1 MKKLLNILLIISILS
16 FLYAN
21 NTTLNP
27 SEINLTYKILP
38 SEFEL
43 YIKSSN
49 NTNIFENPLN
59 IYYKYNYG
67 EELGSISIILYSKG
81 ICTLKDTKIEF
92 PIDIV
97 DVRKSQ
103 KLYDTILNIESTNVN
118 NLLGS
123 ICLDIMSF
131 PTNANTNNTVLYLI
145 LDTVKN

>member
-1 MKKLLNILLIISILS
+1 M
-16 FLYAN
+16 
-21 NTTLNP
+21 
-27 SEINLTYKILP
+27 
-38 SEFEL
+38 
-43 YIKSSN
+43 
-49 NTNIFENPLN
+49 
-59 IYYKYNYG
+59 
-67 EELGSISIILYSKG
+67 
-81 ICTLKDTKIEF
+81 
-92 PIDIV
+92 